1 MLQNLLSCTKQTG
14 TRPKMKG
21 LPVLQVRNPG
31 QEITIFAK
39 KPVNNYN
46 ISDKYKSNY
55 HLK

>member
-1 MLQNLLSCTKQTG
+1 
-14 TRPKMKG
+14 MKG

>member
-1 MLQNLLSCTKQTG
+1 MLQDLLSCTKQTG